1 MINEM
6 LGGGAKNTPSST
18 SIDPQLSEFRNRLFD
33 QGYDILDQDYQAYT
47 GPRFADEASET
58 RGYYNRVKQN
68 LGMGDQTYQGAVDRT
83 QQITGMGGPQLQY
96 DSYLQGPQVS
106 QYMNPYMQQ
115 VANPAMQSA
124 RDELQR
130 NLAGISGSAAMQ
142 SGGGWNEA
150 EALERGTARA
160 QGSRQIGDLQANLL
174 YRGYQDASQ
183 RQSQDRS
190 RSDQFQFKGAGYD
203 LESRGLGLRGAAQQS
218 NLMDQYRAARAGD
231 AMSMGRIGAM
241 KEGRQQQDRDF
252 AYQQFQEEQNH
263 PYKQMAAL
271 QGLLN
276 APTGQDT
283 ETTVQDNS
291 GTQLAGSLAMAAA
304 MFFSDKKLK
313 KNVRSARPRAT
324 TKQVDSFL
332 NNLSAVRYEYA
343 NPSHGTGR
351 RLGVLAQ
358 DMERSTLGR
367 EAVVETP
374 AGKMIDIGKGL
385 GIALAA
391 QARLNEK
398 LGAKRA

>member
-1 MINEM
+1 
-6 LGGGAKNTPSST
+6 
-18 SIDPQLSEFRNRLFD
+18 
-33 QGYDILDQDYQAYT
+33 
-47 GPRFADEASET
+47 
-58 RGYYNRVKQN
+58 
-68 LGMGDQTYQGAVDRT
+68 
-83 QQITGMGGPQLQY
+83 
-96 DSYLQGPQVS
+96 
-106 QYMNPYMQQ
+106 
-115 VANPAMQSA
+115 
-124 RDELQR
+124 
-130 NLAGISGSAAMQ
+130 
-142 SGGGWNEA
+142 
-150 EALERGTARA
+150 
-160 QGSRQIGDLQANLL
+160 
-174 YRGYQDASQ
+174 
-183 RQSQDRS
+183 
-190 RSDQFQFKGAGYD
+190 
-203 LESRGLGLRGAAQQS
+203 
-218 NLMDQYRAARAGD
+218 
-231 AMSMGRIGAM
+231 MSMGRIGAM